1 MTSTRSTVAV
11 LLVIYLALLGTLT
24 FRPAGSAETQPNL
37 RINMQPFATITP
49 ALRAGPRSFSFRV
62 MVGNV
67 LAFIP
72 LGMLVPLARR
82 RYGVILALMAGLALS
97 AAIELGQ
104 LAVSLGVGF
113 GYRSTDVDDV
123 ILNGLGTAIGAFS
136 ILAITQTRRVLG
148 GPPAA
153 DDQG

>member
-1 MTSTRSTVAV
+1 VTGNRTTVAV

-24 FRPAGSAETQPNL
+24 FRPAGSAETQPEL
-37 RINMQPFATITP
+37 RINVRPFATIAP

-72 LGMLVPLARR
+72 LGLLVPLARP
-82 RYGVILALMAGLALS
+82 RYGVALALLVGLALS

-104 LAVSLGVGF
+104 LAVSLAVGF
-113 GYRSTDVDDV
+113 GYRSTDVDDI
-123 ILNGLGTAIGAFS
+123 ILNVLGTTIGALTIGAVALVHRQQRTDS
-136 ILAITQTRRVLG
+136 R
-148 GPPAA
+148 
-153 DDQG
+153 